1 MAISFTTFGTVSNPT
16 RKAPFVPIASVAL
29 SASVLEFAETSS
41 TKPAKSWPGVEPFRR
56 RVHCRRMRRHG
67 V

>member
-1 MAISFTTFGTVSNPT
+1 
-16 RKAPFVPIASVAL
+16 
-29 SASVLEFAETSS
+29 LEFAETSS